1 MNGKKQDGAAP
12 SMEQAKAL
20 AGSPAARELMA
31 LLRQKGGDELQNAG
45 RYGISKAGAVAAAVL
60 PGGSAAFETA
70 GEVKHGRTAG

>member
-31 LLRQKGGDELQNAG
+31 LLRQKGGDELQNALNKAAQGDMESAKQVLSPLLSSPEVQQLLKQLG
-45 RYGISKAGAVAAAVL
+45 R
-60 PGGSAAFETA
+60 
-70 GEVKHGRTAG
+70 

>member
-31 LLRQKGGDELQNAG
+31 LLRQKGGDELQNALNKAAQGDMESAKQALSPLLFSPEVQQLLKQLG
-45 RYGISKAGAVAAAVL
+45 R
-60 PGGSAAFETA
+60 
-70 GEVKHGRTAG
+70 

>member
-31 LLRQKGGDELQNAG
+31 LLRQKGGDELQNALNKAAQGDMESAKQALSPLLSSPEVQQLLKQLG
-45 RYGISKAGAVAAAVL
+45 R
-60 PGGSAAFETA
+60 
-70 GEVKHGRTAG
+70 

>member
-31 LLRQKGGDELQNAG
+31 LLRQKGGDELQNALNKAAQGDMEAAKQALSPLLSSPEVQQLLKQLG
-45 RYGISKAGAVAAAVL
+45 R
-60 PGGSAAFETA
+60 
-70 GEVKHGRTAG
+70 

>member
-31 LLRQKGGDELQNAG
+31 LLRQKGGDELQNALNKAAQGDIESAKQALSPLLSSPEVQQLLKQLG
-45 RYGISKAGAVAAAVL
+45 R
-60 PGGSAAFETA
+60 
-70 GEVKHGRTAG
+70 